1 MGKINVKECLK
12 NIFLHMCIKILLSG
26 WLFIFIIKIFNV
38 INPEV
43 YIFTIL
49 FIILILS
56 IITELNDIE
65 YRFKEKSIEIKKEKQ
80 KLQRKYKLERQK
92 LINEYNHKL
101 ITKSP
106 NYKICIKEILN
117 EYDYN
122 IDL

>member
-1 MGKINVKECLK
+1 MFKKYFSSYVYKI
-12 NIFLHMCIKILLSG
+12 III
-26 WLFIFIIKIFNV
+26 WLVIYIHYKIFNV